1 MARRTIPSQKHE
13 AQLTATEMKV
23 GIERVGK
30 RIKEL
35 EDFDPKSVTDQH
47 STPDLDALE
56 AAIDET
62 LTRTFGAQTLDYDR
76 YQQAKDF
83 NRGPY
88 NSLYDVHPDE
98 FQASIAKSKA
108 NSLALLRQAVKSLH
122 ERLDEVGDQASTSPI
137 EKSSSAHSSRKVFV
151 VHGHDGEA
159 REVVARFL
167 SGIGFEPII
176 LHEQANLGR
185 SVIEKVEANAEV
197 GFAVVLLTPDDLGRA
212 KSADDLEPRARQNV
226 LLELGYFLAKL
237 GRGKVCA
244 LKRGIVEIPSDF
256 AGVVWEE
263 LDDAGA
269 WKQKLARELKAVG
282 YQIDWNLVM
291 K

>member
-108 NSLALLRQAVKSLH
+108 NSFGLNC
-122 ERLDEVGDQASTSPI
+122 P
-137 EKSSSAHSSRKVFV
+137 
-151 VHGHDGEA
+151 
-159 REVVARFL
+159 
-167 SGIGFEPII
+167 
-176 LHEQANLGR
+176 
-185 SVIEKVEANAEV
+185 
-197 GFAVVLLTPDDLGRA
+197 VVLPTI
-212 KSADDLEPRARQNV
+212 SVNV
-226 LLELGYFLAKL
+226 ILPNEKYLNEAPI
-237 GRGKVCA
+237 A
-244 LKRGIVEIPSDF
+244 
-256 AGVVWEE
+256 
-263 LDDAGA
+263 
-269 WKQKLARELKAVG
+269 
-282 YQIDWNLVM
+282 
-291 K
+291 